1 MTLVLLMA
9 DGARPDT
16 LGAAIDAGHLPAI
29 ARLRAGGSSHV
40 VTTVFP
46 SVTGP
51 AYLPFLTGRHPG
63 DAGIPGI
70 RWWDRSGRVVRTPGR
85 ARSYV
90 GIDAMRADRDLD
102 PAHATLFERTDRALA
117 ALSPFNR
124 GLTAAQRLDGSLGFW
139 LRLAWHHFRGDLP
152 GWLRL
157 ERTFATRF
165 TERVRR
171 DRPEVA
177 FLALPGIDKC
187 SHPLG
192 HAHPAVLDAMRV
204 VDETVGRLTADAE
217 RDGRADALEIWII
230 SDHGHAPV
238 DHHDDLADA
247 LRELGLGVRAHP
259 WLLAGGDDV
268 AVMVGGNGMA
278 HLYCD
283 LGRRDRPWWGALAP
297 RWEATVTALLAR
309 PAVDLIALPLDPT
322 RCEVRA
328 RGRGR
333 AEVTRTADG
342 RYRYTPLT
350 GDPLGLAPTL
360 GDGGRALDADE
371 AHEATIASA
380 YPDALVQLA
389 TLAGSARAGDLLISA
404 SPRWDLRA
412 RYEPTPHRSSHGA
425 LHREHMLVP
434 LLLSRPAIGTP
445 RRTVDVYP
453 SALRRLGRDLPDGLP
468 GHAFR

>member
-16 LGAAIDAGHLPAI
+16 LGAAIDAGHLPAL
-29 ARLRAGGSSHV
+29 ARLRDEGSSHV

-63 DAGIPGI
+63 EAGVPGI
-70 RWWDRSGRVVRTPGR
+70 RWWDRSGAAVRTPGR

-90 GIDAMRADRDLD
+90 GIDAMRADRDLA
-102 PAHATLFERTDRALA
+102 PEHATLFEVAERPIA

-124 GLTAAQRLDGSLGFW
+124 GLTRAQRLDGSAGFW

-157 ERTFATRF
+157 EREFAARF
-165 TERVRR
+165 AERVRR
-171 DRPEVA
+171 ERPDVA

-192 HAHPAVLDAMRV
+192 HAHPAVVDAMRV
-204 VDETVGRLTADAE
+204 VDETIGTLQADAA
-217 RDGRADALEIWII
+217 RDGRSDALEVWVI

-238 DHHDDLADA
+238 DHHDDLADV
-247 LRELGLGVRAHP
+247 LRAWGLGVRAHP

-278 HLYCD
+278 HLYAE
-283 LGRRDRPWWGALAP
+283 LHRRERPWWDALAP
-297 RWEATVTALLAR
+297 RWESVVDALLAR
-309 PAVDLIALPLDPT
+309 PAIDLVVLPLDPT

-328 RGRGR
+328 PARGR
-333 AEVTRTADG
+333 AEVRRTADG
-342 RYRYTPLT
+342 RYHYTPIT
-350 GDPLGLAPTL
+350 GDPLGLAATL
-360 GDGGRALDADE
+360 GTPARGLDAEE
-371 AHEATIASA
+371 AHEATLASA
-380 YPDALVQLA
+380 YPDALVQLV
-389 TLAGSARAGDLLISA
+389 TLAGAGRAGDVIVSA
-404 SPRWDLRA
+404 APHWDLRA

-434 LLLSRPAIGTP
+434 LLLSRPAVGTP

-453 SALRRLGRDLPDGLP
+453 SALRRLGRPLPDGLP
-468 GHAFR
+468 GRAFR

>member
-16 LGAAIDAGHLPAI
+16 LGAAIDAGHLPAL
-29 ARLRAGGSSHV
+29 ARLRADGSSHV

-70 RWWDRSGRVVRTPGR
+70 RWWDRSGRSVRTPGG

-90 GIDAMRADRDLD
+90 GLDAMRADRDLD
-102 PAHATLFERTDRALA
+102 PSHATLFERTDHALA

-124 GLTAAQRLDGSLGFW
+124 GLDRRQRLDGGVGFW

-157 ERTFATRF
+157 EREFAARF
-165 TERVRR
+165 AERVRR
-171 DRPEVA
+171 ERPALA

-187 SHPLG
+187 SHALG

-204 VDETVGRLTADAE
+204 VDETVGRLRADAE
-217 RDGRADALEIWII
+217 RDGRSDAVEIWIV

-247 LRELGLGVRAHP
+247 LRAAGLGVRAHP

-278 HLYCD
+278 HLY
-283 LGRRDRPWWGALAP
+283 LELRRRSRPWWPALAP
-297 RWEATVTALLAR
+297 RWEGVVADLLAR
-309 PAVDLIALPLDPT
+309 PAVDLIVLPIAPD
-322 RCEVRA
+322 RCAVRA
-328 RGRGR
+328 PGRGEAHVAR
-333 AEVTRTADG
+333 DATG
-342 RYRYTPLT
+342 RYTYTPIT
-350 GDPLGLAPTL
+350 GDPLGLATAL
-360 GDGGRALDADE
+360 GPSGRALDAIE
-371 AHEATIASA
+371 AHAVTMDSA
-380 YPDALVQLA
+380 YPDALVQLV
-389 TLAGSARAGDLLISA
+389 TLAGASRAGDVLVSA
-404 SPRWDLRA
+404 APRWDLRA

-425 LHREHMLVP
+425 LHRAHMLVP
-434 LLLSRPAIGTP
+434 LLLSRPAVGTP

-453 SALRRLGRDLPDGLP
+453 SALRRLGLEGPDGLP
-468 GHAFR
+468 GQPFV